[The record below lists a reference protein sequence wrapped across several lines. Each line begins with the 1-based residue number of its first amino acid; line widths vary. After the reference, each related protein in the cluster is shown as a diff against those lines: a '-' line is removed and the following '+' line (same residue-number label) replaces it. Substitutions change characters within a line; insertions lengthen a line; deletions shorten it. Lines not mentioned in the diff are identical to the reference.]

1 MTANAKK
8 SGDRKPN
15 AEEQKLIDSIE
26 AALKKNKKYDSREPG
41 NPWYFEH
48 GVEKVFQKLAQRT
61 ATLIEEQ
68 GTKNTDPTLL
78 AVAEE
83 VKKVGQTG
91 WNHANSLGFA
101 FDRAIRS
108 DKAKESNR
116 VPKTGNPFANFK
128 P

>member
-1 MTANAKK
+1 MAANK
-8 SGDRKPN
+8 KPN

-26 AALKKNKKYDSREPG
+26 SALQKNKKYDSRDPG

-61 ATLIEEQ
+61 AALIEEQ

-108 DKAKESNR
+108 EKAAGSNR

-128 P
+128 Q